1 MLAKND
7 IVDEE
12 GDTIS
17 LVLERAQRTGD
28 LPIFNASV
36 GQVRRLSN
44 NPDTHTME
52 LAQTILKDANLSTKI
67 LRIANS
73 PVYSRGIG
81 KISSVSRAVVL
92 LGFETIRNLC
102 VTLKLIES
110 FEHDHPAI
118 GMNQIVAR
126 AFITAG
132 MARDLG
138 VQCGSKEAE
147 EIYICGLLHG
157 LGEIAVANFLPARFN
172 ATVRAHKEQGLS
184 WLQAQDK
191 ILGTKFSEVGQQL
204 AVTWNFSSRI
214 TSTMTPFNPHHKG
227 PLRNREELCHALAA
241 LGSDL
246 VGKLFVDH
254 TNEPDSM
261 REIMGTMS
269 QLTGLRLEKIE
280 HCLTQSFQASCELA
294 KDYGLNGKV
303 LLPSMRESGDDLRDR
318 LAREFAFHASTQI
331 DKHPAEVLSNSTS
344 GPASAAAFIATTPAQ
359 VIVVGGER
367 RATNSESDAS
377 AIGVGGSARARAA
390 TDTPVSDS
398 MHMPGKSAANTS
410 ASPASLTTSPLRGDP
425 LVQLSIIQEITTMV
439 TEGETLNKLLVKIIE
454 GLQHGVGFERILLC
468 LMAPDRNNYAG
479 RIAMGKDTDALRL
492 AMTGRI
498 SDANNLFSKVLI
510 EGADLL
516 VPNITD
522 AEWKGK
528 LAPDV
533 VKKLGTTSFIL
544 GGVRSGTKPI
554 GLFYADNGA
563 TQSPVTPEQR
573 RGFSQ
578 FVMQARL
585 AVQIR
590 GS

>member
-1 MLAKND
+1 MLAK
-7 IVDEE
+7 DEIIDAE
-12 GDTIS
+12 GDTLS
-17 LVLERAQRTGD
+17 LVLERAQKTGD

-36 GQVRRLSN
+36 DQVRRLSS
-44 NPDTHTME
+44 DRDAHSME
-52 LAQTILKDANLSTKI
+52 LAQTILKDANLSAKI

-92 LGFETIRNLC
+92 MGFDTIRNLC

-126 AFITAG
+126 AYISAG
-132 MARDLG
+132 LARDIG
-138 VQCGSKEAE
+138 IQCGSKDAE

-172 ATVRAHKEQGLS
+172 AAVCAHKDQGLT
-184 WLQAQDK
+184 WHQAQDK
-191 ILGTKFSEVGQQL
+191 ILGIRFSEVGQQL
-204 AVTWNFSSRI
+204 AATWNFSSRI
-214 TSTMTPFNPHHKG
+214 TSTMLPFNPHHKG
-227 PLRNREELCHALAA
+227 PLRNREELSHALAA

-246 VGKLFVDH
+246 VGKLFIDH
-254 TNEPDSM
+254 TNEPNAM
-261 REIMGTMS
+261 RDIMGTMS
-269 QLTGLRLEKIE
+269 ELTGLRLDKIE
-280 HCLTQSFQASCELA
+280 NCLTQSFQASCELA
-294 KDYGLNGKV
+294 KEYGLDSKV
-303 LLPSMRESGDDLRDR
+303 LLPTMHESGDDLRDR

-331 DKHPAEVLSNSTS
+331 AKKPVDVITTPTAAAEKLS
-344 GPASAAAFIATTPAQ
+344 ASASITPS
-359 VIVVGGER
+359 IGVGGER
-367 RATNSESDAS
+367 RANNSESDVT
-377 AIGVGGSARARAA
+377 AINVGGRARTETDSILNNTPAFASNAETNAA
-390 TDTPVSDS
+390 TPAAPV
-398 MHMPGKSAANTS
+398 AI
-410 ASPASLTTSPLRGDP
+410 PALRGDP
-425 LVQLSIIQEITTMV
+425 LIQLSIIQEITTMV

-454 GLQHGVGFERILLC
+454 GLQRGVGFERILLC
-468 LMAPDRNNYAG
+468 LMAPDRNSYAG
-479 RIAMGKDTDALRL
+479 RIAMGKDTDGLRL

-498 SDANNLFSKVLI
+498 NESNNLFSKVLI

-522 AEWKGK
+522 GEWKGK
-528 LAPDV
+528 LSPDI

-554 GLFYADNGA
+554 GFFYADNGT
-563 TQSPVTPEQR
+563 TQTPVTPEQR

-590 GS
+590 G